1 MAMTQTTVGAPAPGV
16 DELVERA
23 AALRPLLQANEAQ
36 SDRERRLAE
45 ANVQAVRDAG
55 LCRIMVPR
63 RFGGYE
69 TDLRTS
75 LSVMSELARGSAA
88 TSWAMSLVNVC
99 SWLIGLYPERAQQ
112 DVWGEDPDAWGAGSL
127 NPFAGEARRVE
138 GGLRVTGRWPYSSGC
153 LHAQWGVVGLR
164 VLDEQGQIEDLGL
177 SLIPMGELSIEDT
190 WFMAGM
196 RGSGSNTIVAND
208 AFVPEHRFLSYAG
221 GAFEGRYRTEHTD
234 EALYRSAFVP
244 MTVLVLVGPQLGLAR
259 TALEYVT
266 EKAAQ
271 RGISHTGFLLQRESA
286 GFQIRLAEAAITID
300 GAHLHAFRAAEDV
313 DRAAASGAYPDR
325 TARAR
330 MRLDAARAARQ
341 CREAM
346 DMLVEAH
353 GTSSLADANPL
364 QQMWRD
370 MEVASRHAIT
380 DWLVNLEVYGKLLLG
395 VEPSITEL
403 I

>member
-1 MAMTQTTVGAPAPGV
+1 MTQTTAGAPAPTV

-23 AALRPLLQANEAQ
+23 AALRPLLRANEAQ
-36 SDRERRLAE
+36 SDAQRRLAE
-45 ANVQAVRDAG
+45 ENVQAVRDAG

-75 LSVMSELARGSAA
+75 LSVMAELATGSAS
-88 TSWAMSLVNVC
+88 TSWAMSLINVC
-99 SWLIGLYPERAQQ
+99 SWLIGLYPEQAQQ

-164 VLDEQGQIEDLGL
+164 VLDEEGEIEDLGL
-177 SLIPMGELSIEDT
+177 SLIPMAELSIEET

-196 RGSGSNTIVAND
+196 RGSGSNTIVAED

-259 TALEYVT
+259 AALEYVT
-266 EKAAQ
+266 ERASQ
-271 RGISHTGFLLQRESA
+271 RGISHTGFLVQHEST

-300 GAHLHAFRAAEDV
+300 GAHLHAFRAAGDI

-330 MRLDAARAARQ
+330 MRLDAARTARL

-353 GTSSLADANPL
+353 GTSSLADVNPL

-380 DWLVNLEVYGKLLLG
+380 DWLVNLEIYGKLLVG
-395 VEPSITEL
+395 IEPNITEL

>member
-1 MAMTQTTVGAPAPGV
+1 MTQTAPGAPAPTV
-16 DELVERA
+16 DELVGRA

-45 ANVQAVRDAG
+45 DNVRAVRDAG
-55 LCRIMVPR
+55 LGRIMTPR

-69 TDLRTS
+69 TDLRTGM
-75 LSVMSELARGSAA
+75 SVMSELATGSAS
-88 TSWAMSLVNVC
+88 TSWVMSLINVC
-99 SWLIGLYPERAQQ
+99 SWLIGLFPERAQR
-112 DVWGEDPDAWGAGSL
+112 DVWGEDPDTWGAGSL
-127 NPFAGEARRVE
+127 NPFAGEARRVD
-138 GGLRVTGRWPYSSGC
+138 GGVVVTGRWPYSSGC

-164 VLDEQGQIEDLGL
+164 ILDADGEIEDLGL
-177 SLIPMGELSIEDT
+177 SLIPMSELSIEDT

-196 RGSGSNTIVAND
+196 RGSGSNTIVAHE
-208 AFVPEHRFLSYAG
+208 AFIPEHRFLSYAG
-221 GAFEGRYRTEHTD
+221 GAFEGTYRTEHTG

-259 TALEYVT
+259 AALERVT
-266 EKAAQ
+266 AKASQ
-271 RGISHTGFLLQRESA
+271 RGISHTGFQVQRESA

-300 GAHLHAFRAAEDV
+300 GAHLHAFRAADDV
-313 DRAAASGAYPDR
+313 DRAAAAGTYPDR

-380 DWLVNLEVYGKLLLG
+380 DWLVNLEVYGKLLVG
-395 VEPSITEL
+395 VEPNITEL